1 MAWRNEEWQS
11 LSFWM
16 QNWLLIQCKA
26 ILRGSKNSF
35 CRQTSVFL
43 TYTCIP
49 SWKFFL
55 FHFQATVDRQGEG
68 GGGRGGSD
76 QEKTFLSYSPASF
89 SYDPFW
95 EGRVLPKKRK
105 TFWKALLILRFKA
118 RLPLRENC
126 RSRRWWQNHLLC
138 ANERIVYS
146 AYKVFFKKNYMQ
158 TIWESL
164 CLLPHFWPRLSPAPS
179 TPTLFL
185 QSMFWDA
192 ISPPFPKL
200 FRSTSAQFSSPSLQP
215 PVSNKIFHVLN
226 LFHASG
232 ATGAHPFSQCTS
244 GKHAWVNFV
253 LFFPEYCI
261 WEVHVSYH

>member
-1 MAWRNEEWQS
+1 MHSKLEI
-11 LSFWM
+11 LSFPLSSHSR
-16 QNWLLIQCKA
+16 QAGGRRRRKRRKRSGKNFSFLFSSFFFLRPL
-26 ILRGSKNSF
+26 LRGKGATKKKKN
-35 CRQTSVFL
+35 FL
-43 TYTCIP
+43 ESP
-49 SWKFFL
+49 S
-55 FHFQATVDRQGEG
+55 
-68 GGGRGGSD
+68 
-76 QEKTFLSYSPASF
+76 
-89 SYDPFW
+89 
-95 EGRVLPKKRK
+95 
-105 TFWKALLILRFKA
+105 ILCFKA

-158 TIWESL
+158 TNWESL

-179 TPTLFL
+179 TPTPFL

-215 PVSNKIFHVLN
+215 PVSNKIFHILN

-232 ATGAHPFSQCTS
+232 ATGARPFSQCTS